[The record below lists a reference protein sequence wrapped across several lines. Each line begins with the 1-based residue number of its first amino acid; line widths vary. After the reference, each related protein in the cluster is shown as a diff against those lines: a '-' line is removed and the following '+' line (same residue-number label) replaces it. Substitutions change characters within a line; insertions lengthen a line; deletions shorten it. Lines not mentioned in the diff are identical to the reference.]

1 MNRLRHT
8 FAIGLLALASLA
20 SAAVLSAETPPAAI
34 ASDQLVQQMEKKDA
48 NLVLLDV
55 RTPEEFAAGH
65 IPGAVNIPHDQLPN
79 RLAELAG
86 AKNKEVVVYCR
97 SGRRSAIAQE
107 TLSKQGFTSVK
118 HLEGDML
125 KWEADKRPTQK

>member
-1 MNRLRHT
+1 MNCLRRT
-8 FAIGLLALASLA
+8 FAIGLLALTSLA
-20 SAAVLSAETPPAAI
+20 SAEAPPAAI
-34 ASDQLVQQMEKKDA
+34 APDQLVQQMEKKDA

-86 AKNKEVVVYCR
+86 AKNKEVVIYCR

-107 TLSKQGFTSVK
+107 TLTSKGFTSVK

-125 KWEADKRPTQK
+125 KWQEEKRPTVK

>member
-8 FAIGLLALASLA
+8 FVIGLLALTSLA

-34 ASDQLVQQMEKKDA
+34 APDQLVQQMEKKDA
-48 NLVLLDV
+48 NLLLLDV

-125 KWEADKRPTQK
+125 KWQEDKRPTVK